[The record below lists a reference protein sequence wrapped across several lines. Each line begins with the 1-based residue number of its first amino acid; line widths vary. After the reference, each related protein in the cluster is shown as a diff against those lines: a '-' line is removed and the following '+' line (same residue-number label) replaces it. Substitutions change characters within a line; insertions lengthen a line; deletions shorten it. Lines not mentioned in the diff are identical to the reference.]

1 MKTVEELN
9 ALKDEAKTLR
19 NKLAGLSEEE
29 LEQIA
34 GGEQGGERPACP
46 YCSKTYPS
54 YEALTYHCL
63 IDHLIPG
70 EVE

>member
-9 ALKDEAKTLR
+9 ALKGEAKTLR

-29 LEQIA
+29 LDQIA

-46 YCSKTYPS
+46 YCSKTFVNYQ
-54 YEALTYHCL
+54 ALTYHCL
-63 IDHLIPG
+63 IEHLIPG